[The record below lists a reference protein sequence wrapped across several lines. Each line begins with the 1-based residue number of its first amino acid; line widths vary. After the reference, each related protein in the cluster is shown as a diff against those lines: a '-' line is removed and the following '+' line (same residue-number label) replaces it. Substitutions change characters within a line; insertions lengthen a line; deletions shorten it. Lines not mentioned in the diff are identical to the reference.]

1 MNDTVYDQ
9 AWGTALAAKISPQI
23 KAEVAQWGRFRMD
36 PPLVPIVP
44 GKSQYEDVVQSFRVI
59 VGSPLSIKPSTKLAP
74 IKISVAFQLA
84 QQQFADEAIAVQA
97 AMQPAMDLAFI
108 EDAIILHGKR
118 ASEFFEGSPQIKD
131 EDETLDDQ
139 IGLFLDSPK
148 AIADGKSIVESIL
161 EGLTA
166 LRDAKHQQHGPY
178 CVVVSPDLHQEAM
191 TPLGESAFPQIAPIL
206 PQLRV
211 DGFRYS
217 EAAPKRTGVIFS
229 LGGGALDLPVL
240 WDAHVEFR
248 SVEGP
253 AIFVVAEQF
262 RLRINDPRAV
272 VTLS

>member
-1 MNDTVYDQ
+1 MTDPVYDQ
-9 AWGTALAAKISPQI
+9 QWGTDLSAKISPQI
-23 KAEVAQWGRFRMD
+23 KSQVAQWAQIRKD
-36 PPLVPIVP
+36 PPLIPIVP
-44 GKSQYEDVVQSFRVI
+44 GGSQYADVVQSFKVI
-59 VGSPLSIKPSTKLAP
+59 ARSPLSIKPSAKLAP
-74 IKISVAFQLA
+74 IRISVAFQLA
-84 QQQFADEAIAVQA
+84 QQQFADETIAAQA

-108 EDAIILHGKR
+108 EDAIILHGSR
-118 ASEFFEGSPQIKD
+118 ATDYSKDFTD

-139 IGLFLDSPK
+139 IGLFLENPK
-148 AIADGKSIVESIL
+148 PIKDGKSIVESIL
-161 EGLTA
+161 EGMTT
-166 LRDAKHQQHGPY
+166 LRDAQHQQHGPY

-191 TPLGESAFPQIAPIL
+191 TPIGDSAFPQIAPIL
-206 PQLRV
+206 PQLRG

-229 LGGGALDLPVL
+229 LGGGALDLPIP

-253 AIFVVAEQF
+253 AIFVVVEQF